1 MSPIVVGLIGIALL
15 LFLLIIGSPVGVAMA
30 LVGFGGFALL
40 VSPTAALFKLANTPF
55 EVISNYNMAVVPLF
69 ILMAQI
75 ISVSGFG
82 QSLYKTAH
90 KWLGHLSGGLCMATI
105 AACAVFSAVSASS
118 IATAVT
124 LGLVALPQMRK
135 FGYDDS
141 LATGSVAAGGSMGVL
156 IPPSGILIMYGI
168 ISQESIAK
176 LFMAGIVPGI
186 LEAVFYICT
195 VFILCR
201 INPGL
206 GPRGKKAPCREKIES
221 LTGIIEVVLLILFVL
236 GGLFVGWFTP
246 TEAGGVGAFGAIV
259 ISLFRKRL
267 TVRKFRQAILQTVL
281 TTGMVYFIIISAF
294 LLNFFMAVSTIP
306 AELANFAAGLPLSQN
321 GIMLVILLIYL
332 FLGCFLD
339 AMAMVL
345 LTIPIFLPVAK
356 ALGFDPIWFGIILVR
371 VMEVAVITPPVGM
384 NIFAI
389 SGVAKDVPIYAIYKG
404 IIPFLAADI
413 INILLL
419 LFFPQIVLFLPGFMG

>member
-1 MSPIVVGLIGIALL
+1 
-15 LFLLIIGSPVGVAMA
+15 
-30 LVGFGGFALL
+30 
-40 VSPTAALFKLANTPF
+40 
-55 EVISNYNMAVVPLF
+55 
-69 ILMAQI
+69 
-75 ISVSGFG
+75 
-82 QSLYKTAH
+82 
-90 KWLGHLSGGLCMATI
+90 MATI

-124 LGLVALPQMRK
+124 LGLVALPEMRK

-186 LEAVFYICT
+186 LEAIFYICT
-195 VFILCR
+195 VFLLCR
-201 INPGL
+201 LNPGL
-206 GPRGKKAPCREKIES
+206 GPRGEKTSFREKIES

-236 GGLFVGWFTP
+236 GGLFAGWFTP
-246 TEAGGVGAFGAIV
+246 TEAGGVGAFGAI
-259 ISLFRKRL
+259 ITSLIRKRL

-294 LLNFFMAVSTIP
+294 LLNLFMAVSTIP
-306 AELANFAAGLPLSQN
+306 AELAEFSAGLPLSQN

-371 VMEVAVITPPVGM
+371 VMEIAVITPPVGM

-389 SGVAKDVPIYAIYKG
+389 SGVARDVPIFAIYKG
-404 IIPFLAADI
+404 IVPFLAADI

-419 LFFPQIVLFLPGFMG
+419 LFLPQIVLFLPGLMG